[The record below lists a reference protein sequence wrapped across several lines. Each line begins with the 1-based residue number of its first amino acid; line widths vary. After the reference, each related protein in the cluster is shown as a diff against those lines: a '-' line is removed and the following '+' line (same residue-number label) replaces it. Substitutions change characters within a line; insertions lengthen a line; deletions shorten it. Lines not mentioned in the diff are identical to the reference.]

1 MSFWRSAPEA
11 AVDGVQVSV
20 DEAKAMLGGNDELML
35 AAADLVEGI
44 ERVGESMVETTA
56 AAEAAATA
64 TGQVEAGASAV
75 ASAATQISVAM
86 REVSSSAAE
95 ATTVT
100 SEAGTVTAQVR
111 ESVARLT
118 DSTDQIGGV
127 VRTVNDISDQT
138 RMLALNATI
147 EATRAGEAGRGFAV
161 VAEEVKNL
169 AAMTGQATTQIGEQ
183 LAALTH
189 NADGVREAAERIDHV
204 LGRIDELQQ
213 TIAAAVEEQT
223 AAIAEITRAANEAAM
238 AAQDLDISVSTSAD
252 AARAAAAA
260 VERSRTWLTRVGT
273 ALDQQRRAMSS
284 ISETVEMHPLRK
296 AITAHA
302 GWKTNLRKAID
313 TGRVPEGIDRSKA
326 ARSDACAFGQWL
338 RQGEGD
344 AADPRFAPKV
354 SDLHARFHR
363 EAAAIL
369 ETAVSGNQDRA
380 RVMLTDEHGYLATAG
395 ELTDNLLTWLA
406 QVERS

>member
-1 MSFWRSAPEA
+1 MKLRSKLTIAL
-11 AVDGVQVSV
+11 VTCGVLPMLLSV
-20 DEAKAMLGGNDELML
+20 AITYRQSAGGLEQLNQ
-35 AAADLVEGI
+35 
-44 ERVGESMVETTA
+44 T
-56 AAEAAATA
+56 
-64 TGQVEAGASAV
+64 AV
-75 ASAATQISVAM
+75 AALQHRAEEQLGTLT
-86 REVSSSAAE
+86 SSRRA
-95 ATTVT
+95 
-100 SEAGTVTAQVR
+100 
-111 ESVARLT
+111 
-118 DSTDQIGGV
+118 QIGAYLDTIREHVLSMAEDPSIVDAMQSLGSAFGQIAAQNGGDAAKLQDA
-127 VRTVNDISDQT
+127 RNDVDQFYRDT
-138 RMLALNATI
+138 FRREYQRQM
-147 EATRAGEAGRGFAV
+147 EGKDAG
-161 VAEEVKNL
+161 
-169 AAMTGQATTQIGEQ
+169 I
-183 LAALTH
+183 
-189 NADGVREAAERIDHV
+189 DRI

>member
-1 MSFWRSAPEA
+1 MSFWRSAPA
-11 AVDGVQVSV
+11 VAVDGVQISV
-20 DEAKAMLGGNDELML
+20 GEAKTMLGGNDELML

-44 ERVGESMVETTA
+44 ERVGESMVETTN

-75 ASAATQISVAM
+75 AGAASQISVAM
-86 REVSSSAAE
+86 REVSSSASE

-100 SEAGTVTAQVR
+100 AEAGAVTAQVR

-127 VRTVNDISDQT
+127 VRTVSDISDQT

-147 EATRAGEAGRGFAV
+147 EATRAGDAGRGFAV

-169 AAMTGQATTQIGEQ
+169 AAMTGHATTQIGEQ
-183 LAALTH
+183 LAALTA
-189 NADGVREAAERIDHV
+189 NADGVREAAERIDLV

-223 AAIAEITRAANEAAM
+223 AAISEITRAANEAAM
-238 AAQDLDISVSTSAD
+238 AAQDLDVSVSTSAD
-252 AARAAAAA
+252 AARAAVAA
-260 VERSRTWLTRVGT
+260 VERSRSWLTRVGT
-273 ALDQQRRAMSS
+273 ALESQRRAMSS
-284 ISETVEMHPLRK
+284 ITDSVELHPLRK
-296 AITAHA
+296 AVTAHA
-302 GWKTNLRKAID
+302 GWKTNLRAAIE
-313 TGRVPEGIDRSKA
+313 TGRVPDGIDRSKA
-326 ARSDACAFGQWL
+326 ARADACAFGQWL
-338 RQGEGD
+338 RLGDGD
-344 AADPRFAPKV
+344 AADPQFAPKV

-369 ETAVSGNQDRA
+369 EAAVSGRSEKA
-380 RVMLTDEHGYLATAG
+380 RHMLTDEHGYLAVAG
-395 ELTDNLLTWLA
+395 ELTDNLLAWLA
-406 QVERS
+406 HVERS